1 MNDRTSGPDRAER
14 EELAQL
20 LPAPA
25 ERDLPPG
32 RHLHHK
38 DTLMRLIDQDGDRAT
53 ARPRRRLLRP
63 AVLLPAAGLALGGV
77 LLTTLAVTGQGRA
90 PAPSVAGNGSH
101 ATAPRGAAVLLDR
114 IAAVAEESGG
124 QTVTGDQFVYVR
136 TLHTQNEG
144 VFGGPVE
151 LTEPRAREVWMAQT
165 AGPVIQVGL
174 IHEDGAYVPIE
185 VGVPDGETPVGL
197 PAGLSRPTYTWL
209 ASLPT
214 DPDVLL
220 RRLATEITRDQD
232 ARDTPAEERNRAQDT
247 FDTIGELLRETL
259 MPPRTAAALYKAAA
273 KIPGVTVDP
282 DAVDAAG
289 RHGIGVA
296 RDDTRAGWRTAWIFD
311 PATLGYLGERTYLIR
326 DTSMGGK
333 GTLVNASAVLE
344 RAVVDT
350 LREKP
355 VGAKPAN
362 GKPASGKAASGSTS
376 HGQPSSGSTSTGNAS
391 HGRPSTTT

>member
-14 EELAQL
+14 EELARL

-32 RHLHHK
+32 RLLHHK
-38 DTLMRLIDQDGDRAT
+38 DSLMRLIDQDRARAT
-53 ARPRRRLLRP
+53 ARPRPRLLRP

-77 LLTTLAVTGQGRA
+77 LLTTLAVTGQGSA
-90 PAPSVAGNGSH
+90 PAPSAAGTGSH

-114 IAAVAEESGG
+114 IASVAEESGER
-124 QTVTGDQFVYVR
+124 TVTGDQFVYVR
-136 TLHTQNEG
+136 TLQTRNEG
-144 VFGGPVE
+144 VFDGPVK
-151 LTEPRAREVWMAQT
+151 LTEPREREVWMAQK
-165 AGPVIQVGL
+165 AGPVIDVGL

-185 VGVPDGETPVGL
+185 VGVPDGETPVGQ
-197 PAGLSRPTYTWL
+197 PAGLGRPTYAWL

-232 ARDTPAEERNRAQDT
+232 ARDTPAEERDRAQDT
-247 FDTIGELLRETL
+247 FDAIGELLRETL

-273 KIPGVTVDP
+273 RIPGVTVDP

-289 RHGIGVA
+289 RRGIGVA

-311 PATLGYLGERTYLIR
+311 SATLGYLGERSYLTR
-326 DTSMGGK
+326 DTPMGKK
-333 GTLVNASAVLE
+333 GTLINASAVME

-355 VGAKPAN
+355 TA
-362 GKPASGKAASGSTS
+362 GKPATERPAA
-376 HGQPSSGSTSTGNAS
+376 
-391 HGRPSTTT
+391 GRPTAGKQSTTT

>member
-1 MNDRTSGPDRAER
+1 MNDRTAGPERDER
-14 EELAQL
+14 EELARL

-53 ARPRRRLLRP
+53 ARPRPRLLRP

-77 LLTTLAVTGQGRA
+77 LLTTLAVTGRQDST
-90 PAPSVAGNGSH
+90 PPPSAVGTDSRP
-101 ATAPRGAAVLLDR
+101 TAPRGAAVLLDR
-114 IAAVAEESGG
+114 IASVAGKSGER
-124 QTVTGDQFVYVR
+124 TVKGRQFVYVR
-136 TLHTQNEG
+136 TLQTENSGE
-144 VFGGPVE
+144 FGGPVK
-151 LTEPRAREVWMAQT
+151 LSEPREREVWMTQK
-165 AGPVIQVGL
+165 AGPVIDEGL
-174 IHEDGAYVPIE
+174 IHEDGSYVPIT
-185 VGVPDGETPVGL
+185 VGVPDGEPAVGH
-197 PAGLSRPTYTWL
+197 PAGLGRPTYAWL

-214 DPDVLL
+214 DPDALL

-232 ARDTPAEERNRAQDT
+232 ARDTPAEDRDRDRDT

-273 KIPGVTVDP
+273 RIPGVTVDP

-311 PATLGYLGERTYLIR
+311 TTTLEYRGERSYLIR
-326 DTSMGGK
+326 DTSMGEK
-333 GTLVNASAVLE
+333 GTLIHASAVLE
-344 RAVVDT
+344 RAVVDA

-355 VGAKPAN
+355 
-362 GKPASGKAASGSTS
+362 
-376 HGQPSSGSTSTGNAS
+376 
-391 HGRPSTTT
+391 STTT